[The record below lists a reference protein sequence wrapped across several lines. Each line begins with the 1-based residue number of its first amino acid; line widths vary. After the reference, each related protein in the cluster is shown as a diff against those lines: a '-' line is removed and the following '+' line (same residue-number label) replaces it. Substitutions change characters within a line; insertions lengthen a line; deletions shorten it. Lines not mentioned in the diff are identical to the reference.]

1 MAVSLKT
8 LHAMWRGLKTDQ
20 IIRVTAHRGTPPRA
34 FDGRVLA
41 VGTEGLWGLT
51 YDDGETHWI
60 DADQLEHAEV
70 H

>member
-8 LHAMWRGLKTDQ
+8 LHAMWRGLETGQ
-20 IIRVTAHRGTPPRA
+20 IIRVTARDGTPPGA
-34 FDGRVLA
+34 FDGRVLG
-41 VGTEGLWGLT
+41 VGTEGLHVLA